1 MHAWWHLTEPW
12 WAFAVRGAVVYLGL
26 LLLLRLV
33 GKRSF
38 GEMTSFDIVVL
49 MLVGGTL
56 RTAIV
61 GEDKSLL
68 AGFIGVAAI
77 FLVDKFIGLICA
89 RHPRID
95 RWVEGKDSV
104 LARDGKV
111 LDDALRRHEV
121 SPAAFHRALRQ
132 HGLRGVEE
140 VAEARLEANGKISVR
155 KMADALKPDGGAA
168 SSPEG

>member
-1 MHAWWHLTEPW
+1 MNAWWHLTEPW
-12 WAFAVRGAVVYLGL
+12 WVYAVRGAVVYAGL

-68 AGFIGVAAI
+68 AAFIGVLAI
-77 FLVDKFIGLICA
+77 FAVDKLIGLVCA
-89 RHPRID
+89 RSAWAD
-95 RWVEGKDSV
+95 RWIEGKDSV
-104 LARDGKV
+104 LARNGKV
-111 LDDALRRHEV
+111 LDDSLRRHEV
-121 SPAAFHRALRQ
+121 SPAAFARALRE

-155 KMADALKPDGGAA
+155 KTTRA
-168 SSPEG
+168 S